1 MLDIYRNN
9 SKKTTTAVIKDSTF
23 DAVRHIAR
31 KLGVDLGIYDIYN
44 DCDDCDGCEDCSKM
58 KMYENIE
65 ICRQVPCADK
75 ALMNNRYSGTVT
87 CDDRDTYD
95 EAVGED
101 EAVKKAMA
109 NHNRGFM
116 KAIVRWQSALIK
128 QAIDV
133 SPETFD
139 EALKHVHTCTCCK
152 DK

>member
-1 MLDIYRNN
+1 MEMLDIYRNN

-31 KLGVDLGIYDIYN
+31 KLGVDVDEYDKY
-44 DCDDCDGCEDCSKM
+44 DDCEEMQMCE
-58 KMYENIE
+58 NLE
-65 ICRQVPCADK
+65 ICMRVPCADK
-75 ALMNNRYSGTVT
+75 AIMNKRYSGTVT

-109 NHNRGFM
+109 NHNRGFV
-116 KAIVRWQSALIK
+116 KAIIRWQSALIK
-128 QAIDV
+128 QVIDV

-139 EALKHVHTCTCCK
+139 EALKKVHTCTCCK

>member
-9 SKKTTTAVIKDSTF
+9 SKKTTTAVINDSTF
-23 DAVRHIAR
+23 DAVKHIAR
-31 KLGVDLGIYDIYN
+31 KLGINTDSY
-44 DCDDCDGCEDCSKM
+44 DDCDSCEEMQMC
-58 KMYENIE
+58 ENLE
-65 ICRQVPCADK
+65 ICMRVPCADK
-75 ALMNNRYSGTVT
+75 AIMNKRYSGTVT

-133 SPETFD
+133 SPETFE
-139 EALKHVHTCTCCK
+139 EALKKVHTCKCCK

>member
-23 DAVRHIAR
+23 DAVKHIAR
-31 KLGVDLGIYDIYN
+31 KLGIDVDEYDEY
-44 DCDDCDGCEDCSKM
+44 DDCEEMQMCE
-58 KMYENIE
+58 NLE
-65 ICRQVPCADK
+65 ICMRVPCADK
-75 ALMNNRYSGTVT
+75 AIMNKRYSGTVT

-128 QAIDV
+128 QVIDV

-139 EALKHVHTCTCCK
+139 EALKKVHTCTCCK

>member
-23 DAVRHIAR
+23 DAVKHIAR
-31 KLGVDLGIYDIYN
+31 KLGIDVDEYDKY
-44 DCDDCDGCEDCSKM
+44 DDCEEMQMCE
-58 KMYENIE
+58 NLE
-65 ICRQVPCADK
+65 ICMRVPCADK
-75 ALMNNRYSGTVT
+75 AIMNKRYSGTVT

-109 NHNRGFM
+109 NHNRGFV
-116 KAIVRWQSALIK
+116 KAIIRCQSALIK
-128 QAIDV
+128 QVIDV

>member
-31 KLGVDLGIYDIYN
+31 KIGVDLDRYDACD
-44 DCDDCDGCEDCSKM
+44 DCDDCDEM

-65 ICRQVPCADK
+65 LCRQVPCADK

-109 NHNRGFM
+109 NHNRGFV
-116 KAIVRWQSALIK
+116 KAIIRWQSALIK
-128 QAIDV
+128 QVIDV

-139 EALKHVHTCTCCK
+139 EALKKVYTCTCCK

>member
-23 DAVRHIAR
+23 DAVKHIAR
-31 KLGVDLGIYDIYN
+31 KLGIDVDEYDKY
-44 DCDDCDGCEDCSKM
+44 DDCEEMQMCE
-58 KMYENIE
+58 NLE
-65 ICRQVPCADK
+65 ICMRVPCADK
-75 ALMNNRYSGTVT
+75 AIMNKRYSGTVT

-109 NHNRGFM
+109 NHNRGFV
-116 KAIVRWQSALIK
+116 KAIIRWQSALIK
-128 QAIDV
+128 QVIDV

>member
-23 DAVRHIAR
+23 DAVKHIAR
-31 KLGVDLGIYDIYN
+31 KLGVDLDRYD
-44 DCDDCDGCEDCSKM
+44 DCDDCEDCDEM
-58 KMYENIE
+58 KMYENFE

-75 ALMNNRYSGTVT
+75 ALMSNRYSGTVT

-95 EAVGED
+95 EVVGED

-109 NHNRGFM
+109 NHNRGFV
-116 KAIVRWQSALIK
+116 KAIIRWQSALIK

-133 SPETFD
+133 SPETFE
-139 EALKHVHTCTCCK
+139 EALKKVHTCTCCK